1 MEIPE
6 SYIIH
11 DIRSQK
17 DFKGT
22 TIGGYKRKDVS
33 NTFQNCMINNK
44 LEDAI
49 RWGVE
54 LHATGLN
61 TNIWDSIK
69 NIYFKYI
76 HINNPKYFFYLLKR
90 EKDYKN
96 IISKYPKKHEIYTR
110 NNQEIRNLYAELTA
124 ISSLTK
130 KNNMFL
136 PKSLPVINNKSFEK
150 DDIHKRMISNN
161 LNRIND
167 FIFNTTTNEMKLALN
182 EIANN
187 LSLKNGTFENCIYW
201 YLWIEK
207 IESFK
212 KKENNIL
219 FSNIPSNNENKYF
232 DHWIFILWE
241 ILINI
246 GEKYTEKNN
255 LVFLKKIHNEYIKNF
270 KTSQINK
277 KKYYIFIV
285 FYIIKNN
292 INWNINIF
300 QNEYLIIQTNANI
313 NIMYQNIIK
322 NNESNLSIDAKNIL
336 YKKYNQLYY
345 NINSAN
351 TLPKKIKNT
360 NLDEDI
366 NVVMFTNYPE
376 YKETSNNKNHSNLIN
391 DENENESENENEN
404 ENYNMEKNLI
414 SKNMTTRDVEESKI
428 DIKNKK
434 INALF
439 NFVSYKKKENNTNEN
454 NINENKI
461 NEINTNENKDINK
474 NKRVI
479 DYYNQEIS
487 EIEKNNEIFIKNINF
502 SKRK

>member
-11 DIRSQK
+11 DIRTQK

-22 TIGGYKRKDVS
+22 TIGGYKRKDVL

-96 IISKYPKKHEIYTR
+96 IIIKYPKKHEIYTR
-110 NNQEIRNLYAELTA
+110 NNQEIRNLYAELIA

-136 PKSLPVINNKSFEK
+136 PKSLPIINNKSFEK

-187 LSLKNGTFENCIYW
+187 LSLRNGTFENCIYW

-207 IESFK
+207 IESLK

-219 FSNIPSNNENKYF
+219 FSNIVSNNENKYF
-232 DHWIFILWE
+232 DNWNFILWK

-246 GEKYTEKNN
+246 SEKYTEKNN
-255 LVFLKKIHNEYIKNF
+255 LVFLKKIYNEYIKNF
-270 KTSQINK
+270 KPSQINK
-277 KKYYIFIV
+277 KKYYIFIA
-285 FYIIKNN
+285 FFIIKNN

-345 NINSAN
+345 NINNSN
-351 TLPKKIKNT
+351 NSLKKIKNT

-376 YKETSNNKNHSNLIN
+376 YKETTNNKNYPNLIN
-391 DENENESENENEN
+391 NDNEN

-414 SKNMTTRDVEESKI
+414 SKNMTTRDVEEIKI
-428 DIKNKK
+428 DVKNKK

-439 NFVSYKKKENNTNEN
+439 NFVTYKKKENNTNGN
-454 NINENKI
+454 NTNGNNTNEN
-461 NEINTNENKDINK
+461 NTNENKDINK
-474 NKRVI
+474 SKSVI
-479 DYYNQEIS
+479 DYYNQEIT
-487 EIEKNNEIFIKNINF
+487 EIKKNDEIFIKNINF

>member
-22 TIGGYKRKDVS
+22 TIGGYKRKDVL

-61 TNIWDSIK
+61 SNIWDSIK

-96 IISKYPKKHEIYTR
+96 IITKYPKKHEIYTR
-110 NNQEIRNLYAELTA
+110 NNQEIRNLYAELIA

-150 DDIHKRMISNN
+150 NDIHKRMISIN

-187 LSLKNGTFENCIYW
+187 LSLRNGTFENCIYW

-207 IESFK
+207 IESLK
-212 KKENNIL
+212 KKKNNIL
-219 FSNIPSNNENKYF
+219 FTNIVSNNENKYF
-232 DHWIFILWE
+232 DNWNFILWK

-246 GEKYTEKNN
+246 SEKNTEKNII
-255 LVFLKKIHNEYIKNF
+255 FLKKIYNEYIKNF
-270 KTSQINK
+270 KPSQINK
-277 KKYYIFIV
+277 KKYYIFIA

-292 INWNINIF
+292 INWNISIF
-300 QNEYLIIQTNANI
+300 QNEYLIIQSNANI

-322 NNESNLSIDAKNIL
+322 NNESNLSIDSKNIL

-345 NINSAN
+345 NINNSNNSNNSN
-351 TLPKKIKNT
+351 TPPKKFKNT

-376 YKETSNNKNHSNLIN
+376 YKETSNNKNHYNLIN
-391 DENENESENENEN
+391 D

-414 SKNMTTRDVEESKI
+414 SKNMTIRDVDESKI
-428 DIKNKK
+428 DVKNKK

-439 NFVSYKKKENNTNEN
+439 NFVTYKKKENNEN
-454 NINENKI
+454 NINENNI
-461 NEINTNENKDINK
+461 NENNINENNINESKDNK
-474 NKRVI
+474 SKSVI
-479 DYYNQEIS
+479 DYYNHEII
-487 EIEKNNEIFIKNINF
+487 EEKNDEIFKNINF